1 VSAGANVLDPAGPV
15 AADTARLAWALFGGA
30 ALVLAAVMLLTV
42 WALRGRL
49 HDVSPRR
56 LIIAGGLVLP
66 TVVLLVLLVVTLRSL
81 PAPAAAD
88 ALTVAVSGRM
98 WWWEVRYRDPAD
110 PAREIVLANE
120 LRIPVGREV
129 HLRLTTR
136 DVIHSFWVPP
146 LAGKVDMVPGRVNPL
161 VLRADRPGVFR
172 GPCAE
177 FCGAQHTRMTL
188 TVVAQPAAEFEA
200 WLANEAQPARA
211 PTTAVQERGRRAF
224 VERHCVAC
232 HTVRGVAEGAA
243 GSAPD
248 LTHVGARLALGAGT
262 LAMRPGA
269 MRDWIANLQQHK
281 PGAQMPSFD
290 QLDAATLDAIAAY
303 LEHLH

>member
-1 VSAGANVLDPAGPV
+1 MNSGASVLDPAGPV
-15 AADTARLAWALFGGA
+15 AADTARLAWVLFGGA
-30 ALVLAAVMLLTV
+30 ALVLVAVMLLTW

-49 HDVSPRR
+49 RDVLPRT
-56 LIIAGGLVLP
+56 LIVAGGLVLP
-66 TVVLLVLLVVTLRSL
+66 GVVLVALLVVTLRSL

-98 WWWEVRYRDPAD
+98 WWWEVRYRDPAE

-136 DVIHSFWVPP
+136 DVIHSFWVPQ
-146 LAGKVDMVPGRVNPL
+146 LAGKVDMVPGRVNAL
-161 VLRADRPGVFR
+161 VLRADKAGVFR

-177 FCGAQHTRMTL
+177 FCGAQHTLMTL
-188 TVVAQPAAEFEA
+188 TVVALPAAEFDA
-200 WLANEAQPARA
+200 WLANEAQPAREPSTELQA
-211 PTTAVQERGRRAF
+211 RGRGAF
-224 VERHCVAC
+224 VDRHCVAC
-232 HTVRGVAEGAA
+232 HTVRGVAEAAA

-248 LTHVGARLALGAGT
+248 LTHVGARLTLGAGT
-262 LAMRPGA
+262 LAMQPGA
-269 MRDWIANLQQHK
+269 MRDWIAQVQRHK

-290 QLDAATLDAIAAY
+290 HLDAATLDAIAAY
-303 LEHLH
+303 LEHLR

>member
-1 VSAGANVLDPAGPV
+1 MNPNVSVLDPAGPV

-49 HDVSPRR
+49 RDVSPRR
-56 LIIAGGLVLP
+56 LIVAGGLVLP
-66 TVVLLVLLVVTLRSL
+66 AIVLIALLVVTLRSL
-81 PAPAAAD
+81 PAPASAD

-136 DVIHSFWVPP
+136 DVIHSFWVPQ
-146 LAGKVDMVPGRVNPL
+146 LAGKVDMVPGRVNAL
-161 VLRADRPGVFR
+161 VLRADKPGVFR

-177 FCGAQHTRMTL
+177 FCGAQHTLMAL
-188 TVVAQPAAEFEA
+188 TVVALPAAEFEA
-200 WLANEAQPARA
+200 WLANEALPARA
-211 PTTAVQERGRRAF
+211 PATALQARGRGALVDRQ
-224 VERHCVAC
+224 CVAC
-232 HTVRGVAEGAA
+232 HAVRGVAEGPA

-248 LTHVGARLALGAGT
+248 LTHVGARLTLGAGT
-262 LAMRPGA
+262 LPMRPGA
-269 MRDWIANLQQHK
+269 MRDWIANVQQHK

-290 QLDAATLDAIAAY
+290 HLEPATLDAIAAY
-303 LEHLH
+303 LEHLR

>member
-1 VSAGANVLDPAGPV
+1 MNSSANLLDPAGPV
-15 AADTARLAWALFGGA
+15 AAEAARLAWALFGGA
-30 ALVLAAVMLLTV
+30 ALVLATVMLLTW

-49 HDVSPRR
+49 RDVSPRT
-56 LIIAGGLVLP
+56 LIVAGGLVLP
-66 TVVLLVLLVVTLRSL
+66 GGVLVALLIVTLRSL

-88 ALTVAVSGRM
+88 ALTVALSGRM
-98 WWWEVRYRDPAD
+98 WWWEVRYRDPAE

-136 DVIHSFWVPP
+136 DVIHSFWVPQ
-146 LAGKVDMVPGRVNPL
+146 LAGKVDMVPGRVNAL
-161 VLRADRPGVFR
+161 VLRADKPGIFR

-177 FCGAQHTRMTL
+177 FCGAQHTLMTL
-188 TVVAQPAAEFEA
+188 TVVALPAAEFDA
-200 WLANEAQPARA
+200 WLANEALPARA
-211 PTTAVQERGRRAF
+211 PATELQLRGRGAF

-232 HTVRGVAEGAA
+232 HTVRGVTEAAA

-262 LAMRPGA
+262 LPMQPGA
-269 MRDWIANLQQHK
+269 MRDWIAQVQRHK

-290 QLDAATLDAIAAY
+290 HLDAATLDAIAAY
-303 LEHLH
+303 LEHLR

>member
-1 VSAGANVLDPAGPV
+1 MNSGANLLDPAGPV
-15 AADTARLAWALFGGA
+15 AAETARLAWALFGGA
-30 ALVLAAVMLLTV
+30 ALVLAAVMLLAW

-49 HDVSPRR
+49 RDVAPRT
-56 LIIAGGLVLP
+56 LIVAGGLVLP
-66 TVVLLVLLVVTLRSL
+66 AVVLVALLVVTLRSL
-81 PAPAAAD
+81 PAPAGAD

-136 DVIHSFWVPP
+136 DVIHSLWVPQ
-146 LAGKVDMVPGRVNPL
+146 LAGKVDMVPGRVNAL
-161 VLRADRPGVFR
+161 VLRADQPGVFR
-172 GPCAE
+172 SPCAE
-177 FCGAQHTRMTL
+177 FCGAQHTRMVL
-188 TVVAQPAAEFEA
+188 TVVALAPAEFDA
-200 WLANEAQPARA
+200 WLANEALPARA
-211 PTTAVQERGRRAF
+211 PATELQARGRSAF
-224 VERHCVAC
+224 IERHCVAC
-232 HTVRGVAEGAA
+232 HTVRGVAEGPA

-262 LAMRPGA
+262 LPMQPGA
-269 MRDWIANLQQHK
+269 LRDWIAHVQRHK

-290 QLDAATLDAIAAY
+290 HLEPATLDAIAAY
-303 LEHLH
+303 LGHLR